1 MSDSPAAAPFH
12 LVLLVHDDPG
22 VTEALSI
29 TLESM
34 GASPVQVARAAD
46 ARAVVQAAPALSAV
60 ICRCHLDADEEP
72 PLLAW
77 VGEQRPDVALIL
89 LCSTPGHVHEHLPA
103 WCQILGPP
111 FDGTDVK
118 RALIEARLLAFEGW
132 KTD

>member
-1 MSDSPAAAPFH
+1 MSDLTAAAPFH

-29 TLESM
+29 TLENM
-34 GASPVQVARAAD
+34 GATSVQVARAAD
-46 ARAVVQAAPALSAV
+46 ARAVVQAASALSAV
-60 ICRCHLDADEEP
+60 ICRCHLDADEDP

-77 VGEQRPDVALIL
+77 VGEHRPDVALIL

-111 FDGTDVK
+111 FDGTDIK
-118 RALIEARLLAFEGW
+118 RALIEARLSAFEGW